1 MHTFIVRGPMK
12 DITPE
17 VSYKTSRSGGKG
29 GQHVNK
35 TETAVE
41 AWWNVDESRLFTPE
55 EKILILDKLSNRIN
69 KDCYLIVRSTDTR
82 SQLENKEIALKR
94 MMALVEKSLLRRKR
108 RKATKVPRAV
118 KEKRKEDNKR
128 HSQKKQSRQRNWMD

>member
-1 MHTFIVRGPMK
+1 MHLLTLRIPMK
-12 DITPE
+12 DFSSE
-17 VSYKTSRSGGKG
+17 VSYNTSRSGGKG
-29 GQHVNK
+29 GQNVNK

-41 AWWNVDESRLFTPE
+41 ATWNVDSSAMFSPE
-55 EKILILDKLSNRIN
+55 EKILILDKLSNRIS
-69 KDCYLIVRSTDTR
+69 KDCNLIVRSSDTR

-118 KEKRKEDNKR
+118 KEKRKEANKR
-128 HSQKKQSRQRNWMD
+128 HSQKKQDRQKSWMD